1 MEKNIYIIA
10 GEASGDLHAS
20 NLVKSFKEKQPNV
33 VFRGWGGD
41 LMEAAGVKLVKH
53 YKETAFMGFFTVLL
67 HLRTIFKN
75 IIFCKQDILNYRPDA
90 IILVDYAGFNLRI
103 AAFAKKHRIPV
114 YYYIAPKVWA
124 WKESRVK
131 KIRESVTKLYCI
143 LPFEQEYFTA
153 HGIDTFYA
161 GNPLLDAV
169 AERSFQNENFTSFQ
183 SSFDL
188 DKRQIIAIL
197 PGSRKQ
203 EIKAMLPTMLSV
215 VPDFPEYQF
224 VLAGA
229 PGISDDFYDKMI
241 KESSVKIIRNETY
254 RLLAQSRAAMVASGT
269 ATLETGLLK
278 VPQVVCY
285 NTSGGRV
292 AYEFGKW
299 LIRTKYI
306 SLVNLILDKEAVK
319 ELIIIYF
326 KRKYLR
332 EELKLILTT
341 KREHILKDYDK
352 LATLMGKVG
361 VSEHCATQMLRD
373 MKLLSK

>member
-1 MEKNIYIIA
+1 MEKKIYIIA

-75 IIFCKQDILNYRPDA
+75 IFFCKQDILNYRPDA

-103 AAFAKKHRIPV
+103 AAFAKKHKIPV

-131 KIRESVTKLYCI
+131 KIKESVTKLYCI

-169 AERSFQNENFTSFQ
+169 AERLFQNEDFTSFQ
-183 SSFDL
+183 SNFDL

-352 LATLMGKVG
+352 LATLMGEVG

>member
-1 MEKNIYIIA
+1 MEKKIYVIA

-41 LMEAAGVKLVKH
+41 LMESVGVKLVKH

-75 IIFCKQDILNYRPDA
+75 IFFCKQDILNYRPDA

-103 AAFAKKHRIPV
+103 AAFAKKHKIPV

-131 KIRESVTKLYCI
+131 KIKESVTKLYCI

-169 AERSFQNENFTSFQ
+169 AERLFQNEDFTSFQ
-183 SSFDL
+183 SNFDL

-352 LATLMGKVG
+352 LATLMGEVG